1 MGEGGGRAQ
10 VLGMREPLDLRREV
24 EVLPALR
31 CDPLDLRQPEAE
43 RLGFMSALLR
53 ARATSLDLGHDG
65 SVLGPGCSIPVD
77 EALVLGAR
85 EFVDG
90 LPLALR

>member
-10 VLGMREPLDLRREV
+10 VLGMREPLDLRHEV

-31 CDPLDLRQPEAE
+31 CDPLDLREPEAE
-43 RLGFMSALLR
+43 QLGFMSAFLR
-53 ARATSLDLGHDG
+53 ARATCLDLGHDG
-65 SVLGPGCSIPVD
+65 SVLGPGGSISVD
-77 EALVLGAR
+77 EGPVLGAR
-85 EFVDG
+85 ELVDG